1 MNNKKSLITSIIMYL
16 IVAAVLVGIILLVF
30 GNRNKKTKMSYQDFY
45 QIVAEPTT
53 VDRVQSVYVK
63 PGTGNNYNFYYVYGT
78 LYANDKDAT
87 NKTKTSYYVYISQ
100 KTFEEDVK
108 GCLTSTSTI
117 TFEYVPASNT
127 NVMNI
132 IINLLP
138 LAATIVI
145 FILLFRAMSSGG
157 GNNKAFDFAKSNARL
172 AKDKSVTFKD
182 VAGCDEEKQE
192 LEEVVDF
199 LKNPRK
205 YVEIGARIPKGILLF
220 GSPGTGKTLLAR
232 AVAGEANVPFFSISG
247 SDFVEMFVGVGASRV
262 RDLFKTAKENS
273 PCIVFI
279 DEIDAVG
286 RQRGA
291 GLGGGHDER
300 EQTLNQL
307 LVEMDGFGNNSGIIV
322 MAATNRPD
330 ILDPALLRPGRFDR
344 QITVPN
350 PDVVGREAILKVHGR
365 NKLFAPNV
373 HFNEVA
379 QRIPGFSGAE
389 IANLL
394 NEAALLAARANR
406 KVIELSDIDEAVDRV
421 LMGPAK
427 KSRKYSEKERI
438 MVAHHE
444 AGHAVIGYK
453 LENANIVQ
461 KVTIIPRGQA
471 GGYALML
478 PEQETFFETK
488 QGLLDKITGFLGGR
502 VAEEICFNEISTG
515 AHNDFQQ
522 ATKIARAMVTQYGMS
537 DMGTVQYE
545 NGGGNV
551 FLGRDYLAEKNFS
564 DAVAKEI
571 DDQVRKIME
580 ECYARAKKCISEN
593 REVLENIAKYL
604 LEVETLNKQD
614 IIEIV
619 ETGSLKWWEDKKK
632 ADEEKNAKS
641 ETVQVGENQSIPIED
656 LRKAVEETIKKDEDN
671 TLSDNPLDDV
681 KVDTSSIETKEE
693 TTEEPIEESTTESS
707 EEENKE

>member
-1 MNNKKSLITSIIMYL
+1 ML
-16 IVAAVLVGIILLVF
+16 
-30 GNRNKKTKMSYQDFY
+30 
-45 QIVAEPTT
+45 
-53 VDRVQSVYVK
+53 
-63 PGTGNNYNFYYVYGT
+63 
-78 LYANDKDAT
+78 
-87 NKTKTSYYVYISQ
+87 
-100 KTFEEDVK
+100 
-108 GCLTSTSTI
+108 
-117 TFEYVPASNT
+117 
-127 NVMNI
+127 
-132 IINLLP
+132 NL
-138 LAATIVI
+138 
-145 FILLFRAMSSGG
+145 G
-157 GNNKAFDFAKSNARL
+157 
-172 AKDKSVTFKD
+172 
-182 VAGCDEEKQE
+182 
-192 LEEVVDF
+192 LE
-199 LKNPRK
+199 
-205 YVEIGARIPKGILLF
+205 
-220 GSPGTGKTLLAR
+220 
-232 AVAGEANVPFFSISG
+232 
-247 SDFVEMFVGVGASRV
+247 
-262 RDLFKTAKENS
+262 
-273 PCIVFI
+273 
-279 DEIDAVG
+279 
-286 RQRGA
+286 
-291 GLGGGHDER
+291 
-300 EQTLNQL
+300 
-307 LVEMDGFGNNSGIIV
+307 
-322 MAATNRPD
+322 
-330 ILDPALLRPGRFDR
+330 AL
-344 QITVPN
+344 
-350 PDVVGREAILKVHGR
+350 
-365 NKLFAPNV
+365 
-373 HFNEVA
+373 
-379 QRIPGFSGAE
+379 
-389 IANLL
+389 
-394 NEAALLAARANR
+394 
-406 KVIELSDIDEAVDRV
+406 ELSDIDEAVDRV

-693 TTEEPIEESTTESS
+693 KTEEPIEESTTESS
-707 EEENKE
+707 EEENKEE

>member
-1 MNNKKSLITSIIMYL
+1 
-16 IVAAVLVGIILLVF
+16 
-30 GNRNKKTKMSYQDFY
+30 
-45 QIVAEPTT
+45 
-53 VDRVQSVYVK
+53 
-63 PGTGNNYNFYYVYGT
+63 
-78 LYANDKDAT
+78 
-87 NKTKTSYYVYISQ
+87 
-100 KTFEEDVK
+100 
-108 GCLTSTSTI
+108 
-117 TFEYVPASNT
+117 
-127 NVMNI
+127 
-132 IINLLP
+132 
-138 LAATIVI
+138 
-145 FILLFRAMSSGG
+145 
-157 GNNKAFDFAKSNARL
+157 
-172 AKDKSVTFKD
+172 
-182 VAGCDEEKQE
+182 
-192 LEEVVDF
+192 
-199 LKNPRK
+199 
-205 YVEIGARIPKGILLF
+205 
-220 GSPGTGKTLLAR
+220 
-232 AVAGEANVPFFSISG
+232 FSISG

-350 PDVVGREAILKVHGR
+350 PDVLGREAILKVHGR

-406 KVIELSDIDEAVDRV
+406 KVIELQDIDEAVDRV

-427 KSRKYSEKERI
+427 KSRKYSEKERV

-444 AGHAVIGYK
+444 AGHAVIGLK

-502 VAEEICFNEISTG
+502 VSEELCFNEISTG

-571 DDQVRKIME
+571 DDEVRKIME
-580 ECYARAKKCISEN
+580 ECYARAKKCLSEN
-593 REVLENIAKYL
+593 KDLLENIAKYL
-604 LEVETLNKQD
+604 LEVETLNYQD
-614 IIEIV
+614 ILEIEK
-619 ETGSLKWWEDKKK
+619 TGKLSWWEEKKK
-632 ADEEKNAKS
+632 ADQEKNEKVEVNNQEVPLS
-641 ETVQVGENQSIPIED
+641 DLKKVVDENIINKKDDEATSTED
-656 LRKAVEETIKKDEDN
+656 KEETKESNEDSLIDNDSLIDDKSLIDDEEKKDE
-671 TLSDNPLDDV
+671 
-681 KVDTSSIETKEE
+681 
-693 TTEEPIEESTTESS
+693 
-707 EEENKE
+707 

>member
-1 MNNKKSLITSIIMYL
+1 MYL
-16 IVAAVLVGIILLVF
+16 IVAAIVAGCLLLIF
-30 GNRNKKTKMSYQDFY
+30 GNKTKKTKLTYQEFY
-45 QIVAEPTT
+45 NQVKEFP
-53 VDRVQSVYVK
+53 DRMKSVNAK
-63 PGTGNNYNFYYVYGT
+63 PSTGNNYMLYYVSGVYTTSEG
-78 LYANDKDAT
+78 KET
-87 NKTKTSYYVYISQ
+87 NYYVYISQ
-100 KTFEEDVK
+100 EVFDNTNFVTDPNAIKPIQQLLYENT
-108 GCLTSTSTI
+108 TI
-117 TFEYVPASNT
+117 TVEYTQASNT
-127 NVMNI
+127 NVLSI

-138 LAATIVI
+138 LVGSIII
-145 FILLFRAMSSGG
+145 FILLFRALSSGG

-406 KVIELSDIDEAVDRV
+406 KVIELQDIDEAVDRV

-444 AGHAVIGYK
+444 AGHAVIGLK

-502 VAEEICFNEISTG
+502 VSEELCFNEISTG

-545 NGGGNV
+545 NGGGN
-551 FLGRDYLAEKNFS
+551 
-564 DAVAKEI
+564 
-571 DDQVRKIME
+571 
-580 ECYARAKKCISEN
+580 
-593 REVLENIAKYL
+593 
-604 LEVETLNKQD
+604 
-614 IIEIV
+614 
-619 ETGSLKWWEDKKK
+619 
-632 ADEEKNAKS
+632 
-641 ETVQVGENQSIPIED
+641 
-656 LRKAVEETIKKDEDN
+656 
-671 TLSDNPLDDV
+671 
-681 KVDTSSIETKEE
+681 
-693 TTEEPIEESTTESS
+693 
-707 EEENKE
+707 

>member
-1 MNNKKSLITSIIMYL
+1 MYL
-16 IVAAVLVGIILLVF
+16 IVAAILVGCLLLIF
-30 GNRNKKTKMSYQDFY
+30 GQRTKKTKISYQDFY
-45 QIVAEPTT
+45 QT
-53 VDRVQSVYVK
+53 VDLYPDRVQSVYVK
-63 PGTGNNYNFYYVYGT
+63 PSTGNNYMYYYVYGT
-78 LYANDKDAT
+78 CYIDDAAAV
-87 NKTKTSYYVYISQ
+87 KKEKTSYYLYVSQ
-100 KTFEEDVK
+100 TIFEERIEPA
-108 GCLTSTSTI
+108 LTSTSTI
-117 TFEYVPASNT
+117 TYEYVPASNT
-127 NVMNI
+127 NVLNI

-138 LAATIVI
+138 LVGTIII
-145 FILLFRAMSSGG
+145 FFLLFRALSSGG

-172 AKDKSVTFKD
+172 AKDKTVTFKD

-220 GSPGTGKTLLAR
+220 GAPGTGKTLLAR

-444 AGHAVIGYK
+444 AGHAVIGLK

-502 VAEEICFNEISTG
+502 VSEELCFNEISTG

-551 FLGRDYLAEKNFS
+551 FLGRDYLSEKNFS

-571 DDQVRKIME
+571 DDAVRKIMD
-580 ECYARAKKCISEN
+580 ECYSRAKKCLEEN
-593 REVLENIAKYL
+593 KDLLENIAKYL
-604 LEVETLNKQD
+604 LEVETLNGQD
-614 IIEIV
+614 ILEIEK
-619 ETGSLKWWEDKKK
+619 TGKLSWWDEKK
-632 ADEEKNAKS
+632 AKDQEANAKNEEVKIS
-641 ETVQVGENQSIPIED
+641 ENQSVSADD
-656 LRKAVEETIKKDEDN
+656 LLKAANETLGIN
-671 TLSDNPLDDV
+671 
-681 KVDTSSIETKEE
+681 KEE
-693 TTEEPIEESTTESS
+693 TTSTSEVKEEEKVEEAPAEKTAEESTPV
-707 EEENKE
+707 EEENKDEE

>member
-16 IVAAVLVGIILLVF
+16 IVAAILVGCLLLIF
-30 GNRNKKTKMSYQDFY
+30 GQRTKKTKISYQDFY
-45 QIVAEPTT
+45 QT
-53 VDRVQSVYVK
+53 VDLYPDRVQSVYVK
-63 PGTGNNYNFYYVYGT
+63 PSTGNNYMYYYVYGT
-78 LYANDKDAT
+78 CYIDDNAAVK
-87 NKTKTSYYVYISQ
+87 KEKTSYYLYVSQ
-100 KTFEEDVK
+100 TIFEERIEPV
-108 GCLTSTSTI
+108 LTSTSTI
-117 TFEYVPASNT
+117 TYEYVPASNT
-127 NVMNI
+127 NVLNI

-138 LAATIVI
+138 LVGTIII
-145 FILLFRAMSSGG
+145 FFLLFRALSSGG

-220 GSPGTGKTLLAR
+220 GAPGTGKTLLAR

-444 AGHAVIGYK
+444 AGHAVIGLK

-502 VAEEICFNEISTG
+502 VSEELCFNEISTG

-551 FLGRDYLAEKNFS
+551 FLGRDYLSEKNFS

-571 DDQVRKIME
+571 DDAVRKIMD
-580 ECYARAKKCISEN
+580 ECYSRAKKCLEEN
-593 REVLENIAKYL
+593 KDLLENIAKYL
-604 LEVETLNKQD
+604 LEVETLNGQD
-614 IIEIV
+614 ILEIEK
-619 ETGSLKWWEDKKK
+619 TGKLSWWDEKK
-632 ADEEKNAKS
+632 AQDAEKNAKA
-641 ETVQVGENQSIPIED
+641 EEVKVNENQSVSADD
-656 LRKAVEETIKKDEDN
+656 LLKAANETLGIN
-671 TLSDNPLDDV
+671 
-681 KVDTSSIETKEE
+681 KEE
-693 TTEEPIEESTTESS
+693 TTSTSEVKEEEKVEETKVEEAPAIETAEESTPVEKDTK
-707 EEENKE
+707 EEE